1 MLNSGFLL
9 LVCVIICVFV
19 FGFIF
24 YVISDELE
32 IAIFW
37 GAISG
42 IVGGIIVTNLICT
55 SPANCKEK
63 TVTYN
68 LCAISDNKYYI
79 TSTKNGEIMIAC
91 KKDEK
96 TFYIS
101 LPHEIVTIESTNDNP
116 KVIIEG
122 VDEQYY
128 IKNTSKKKKTGGMTK
143 YKKATLYILQD
154 STNTQEDSIS
164 SNDSETSETDLKFK
178 CDSCGVFNSKDAK
191 YCEGCGKDLNAKN
204 YCSKC
209 GAENDNSALYC
220 NKCGSPLNNG
230 IKE

>member
-1 MLNSGFLL
+1 MLDSGYLL
-9 LVCVIICVFV
+9 LVCMIIGAFV

-24 YVISDELE
+24 YVISDGSEDTTFFGVILGL
-32 IAIFW
+32 F
-37 GAISG
+37 
-42 IVGGIIVTNLICT
+42 VGIIVTGPICT

-79 TSTKNGEIMIAC
+79 ISTKNGEIMIAC

-128 IKNTSKKKKTGGMTK
+128 IKDASNKKMTGGMTK

-164 SNDSETSETDLKFK
+164 SNDSETSETDLTKVSK
-178 CDSCGVFNSKDAK
+178 NSPSST
-191 YCEGCGKDLNAKN
+191 GGR
-204 YCSKC
+204 
-209 GAENDNSALYC
+209 
-220 NKCGSPLNNG
+220 
-230 IKE
+230 